1 MRRIMKIKEFATVVS
16 GATPK
21 TNIDKYWN
29 GENIWITPAELDNKK
44 MFISNSER
52 KLTEEGIKSTSLKKL
67 PKGTVLLSSRAPIG
81 KVAIASKEL
90 YCNQGF
96 KNLICNEK
104 IVNPIYIYYWL
115 LSKTEYLNNL
125 GRGATFKEISK
136 KMVEDI
142 EIPIPELEKQ
152 NQIVRKLNL
161 LVNFQKKRQEQLE
174 NLDKLIKSK
183 FIEMFGDTVSNS
195 KGWDIKQLQDIGEW
209 KSGGTPSRTNKE
221 YFKGDIDWYSAG
233 ELNQLYLEGSVE
245 KITQEAIQESSTKVF
260 YKGSM
265 LIGMYDTAAFK
276 MGILQRDSASNQ
288 ACANIMPNDD
298 VDIVWLYYNLMHMKE
313 HFLSN
318 RRGIR
323 QKNLNLGMIK
333 EFEIPIPPIEIQKQF
348 VIFVQQVEKQK
359 FIVQQNL
366 YKLQELFD
374 SLMQQFFFINI
385 ENKYGN

>member
-1 MRRIMKIKEFATVVS
+1 MLKISLGTACNFVNGRAFKPSHWTVDGLPIVRIQNLNDENAPF
-16 GATPK
+16 
-21 TNIDKYWN
+21 NYYN
-29 GENIWITPAELDNKK
+29 GEYKQCHLIDSGTLLFSWSGTP
-44 MFISNSER
+44 
-52 KLTEEGIKSTSLKKL
+52 GTSFGAFFWNRGKALLNQHIFKVE
-67 PKGTVLLSSRAPIG
+67 PKIDIDL
-81 KVAIASKEL
+81 
-90 YCNQGF
+90 
-96 KNLICNEK
+96 
-104 IVNPIYIYYWL
+104 
-115 LSKTEYLNNL
+115 EYLKYVLNGNI
-125 GRGATFKEISK
+125 KKIISK
-136 KMVEDI
+136 AHGGVGLQHITKK
-142 EIPIPELEKQ
+142 ELEKIDI
-152 NQIVRKLNL
+152 NICDKNKQIEI
-161 LVNFQKKRQEQLE
+161 VNILKVVERTIDYRKRQVICLE
-174 NLDKLIKSK
+174 NLIKSQ

-374 SLMQQFFFINI
+374 SLMQQFFL
-385 ENKYGN
+385 

>member
-136 KMVEDI
+136 KIVEDI

-374 SLMQQFFFINI
+374 SLMQQFFY
-385 ENKYGN
+385 KYRK